1 MPPALFTLDEAREAL
16 ATIREPLAALQSI
29 QVRLREVREELHA
42 LGRRHLNDGVVA
54 EQRVRH
60 LRQEQQRRAEEARAH
75 AVAIRDS
82 GAELRSIEDGL
93 LDFPAIIDGVEAY
106 WCWRTGEDDI
116 AWWHPRAT
124 GIAGRRPIAGIEG

>member
-1 MPPALFTLDEAREAL
+1 MPPALFTLDEARSAL
-16 ATIREPLAALQSI
+16 ASIREPLAALQAI
-29 QVRLREVREELHA
+29 QARLREVRAELHA

-93 LDFPAIIDGVEAY
+93 LDFPAVIDGVEAY

-116 AWWHPRAT
+116 AWWHPRST
-124 GIAGRRPIAGIEG
+124 GIAGRRPITGIED

>member
-1 MPPALFTLDEAREAL
+1 MPPALFTLDEARAAL
-16 ATIREPLAALQSI
+16 AAIREPLAALQAI
-29 QVRLREVREELHA
+29 QARLREVRAELHA

-60 LRQEQQRRAEEARAH
+60 LRQEQQRGAEVARTH

-93 LDFPAIIDGVEAY
+93 LDFPTIIDGVEAY

-124 GIAGRRPIAGIEG
+124 GIAGRRPIAGTEG